1 MSKSLFFI
9 IAVFS
14 LIAIPGFSAQAAPQ
28 ARGVTGDTCRNSG
41 IIFKSVAEADKS
53 LNLSSAFITSTVV
66 EQTFTTSWSGSM
78 TCTYGNVGI
87 GGLLQDH
94 LYYFTGF
101 NNNPIYLNF
110 NSADGESSYWIK
122 VTAEI
127 TGNTKVTV
135 SGIVGIHSLSYQTQ
149 YTLRAELLSS
159 PPAGVSD
166 YTKTTTNGA
175 LSVIPAVMSG
185 TGSGSDSPL
194 LSSKTY
200 AYRAWNNMMSETAR
214 KSWDTDYF
222 LAYEKMTI
230 QFEPKETTCNMTH
243 DMTVKLPPAPLKEL
257 KTYGRKNGA
266 DFTIPIKCG
275 NLAGVK
281 TSTRNI
287 KAWLSS
293 NDLISSDSSSQ
304 TMVND
309 ETTAGGV
316 GIAIRSR
323 TFMGDFEEVKLSS
336 STSMENA
343 SQILDIVKD
352 DDIQETQFI
361 FLHAYYKVYDASAL
375 STGTVVA
382 TAQIM
387 FGYD

>member
-9 IAVFS
+9 MAVFS
-14 LIAIPGFSAQAAPQ
+14 LMMIPGFSAQGAQHTRA
-28 ARGVTGDTCRNSG
+28 VTNDTCRNSG
-41 IIFKSVAEADKS
+41 ILFKSVAEADKS

-66 EQTFTTSWSGSM
+66 ERTFTTSWSGSM
-78 TCTYGNVGI
+78 TCKYGNVGI
-87 GGLLQDH
+87 GGIAQDH

-101 NNNPIYLNF
+101 NNNPVYLNF
-110 NSADGESSYWIK
+110 NSTDGESSYWIK
-122 VTAEI
+122 VTSEI

-135 SGIVGIHSLSYQTQ
+135 SGIVGIHSINYQTQ

-159 PPAGVSD
+159 PPVGVST

-175 LSVIPAVMSG
+175 LSVVPAVMSG
-185 TGSGSDSPL
+185 TGSGSDAPL
-194 LSSKTY
+194 FSSKTY

-323 TFMGDFEEVKLSS
+323 IFMGDFEEVKLSS

>member
-1 MSKSLFFI
+1 MSKPLFFI
-9 IAVFS
+9 VAVFS
-14 LIAIPGFSAQAAPQ
+14 LIIIPGFSAQGAPQ
-28 ARGVTGDTCRNSG
+28 PRALTGDTCRNSG
-41 IIFKSVAEADKS
+41 IFSKSVAESDKS
-53 LNLSSAFITSTVV
+53 LNLSSAFINSTVV
-66 EQTFTTSWSGSM
+66 ERTYTTSWSGNM

-101 NNNPIYLNF
+101 NNNPVYLNF
-110 NSADGESSYWIK
+110 NSTDGESSYWIK
-122 VTAEI
+122 ITTEI
-127 TGNTKVTV
+127 TGDTKITV
-135 SGIVGIHSLSYQTQ
+135 NGIVGIHSLSYQTQ

-159 PPAGVSD
+159 PPSGVAS
-166 YTKTTTNGA
+166 YTKTTTSGA
-175 LSVIPAVMSG
+175 LSVIPVVMSG
-185 TGSGSDSPL
+185 TGSGTDSPL

-200 AYRAWNNMMSETAR
+200 AVRAWNNMMSDVER
-214 KSWDTDYF
+214 KSWETDYF
-222 LAYEKMTI
+222 LAYEKVII

-243 DMTVKLPPAPLKEL
+243 DMTIKLPPAPLKVL
-257 KTYGRKNGA
+257 KTNGRANGA
-266 DFTIPIKCG
+266 DFTLPVKCG

-281 TSTRNI
+281 TSTRNV

-293 NDLISSDSSSQ
+293 NDLLSTDSSSQ
-304 TMVND
+304 IMVND

-323 TFMGDFEEVKLSS
+323 SFMGDFEEVKISS

-343 SQILDIVKD
+343 SQILDIARD
-352 DDIQETQFI
+352 DDITDTQYI
-361 FLHAYYKVYDASAL
+361 LLHAYYKVYDAAAL